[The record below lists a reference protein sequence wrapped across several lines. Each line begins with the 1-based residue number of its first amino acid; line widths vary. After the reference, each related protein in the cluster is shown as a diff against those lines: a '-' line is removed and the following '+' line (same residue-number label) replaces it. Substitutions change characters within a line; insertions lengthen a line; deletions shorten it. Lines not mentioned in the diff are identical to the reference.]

1 MANSELLQQLHGYS
15 LTTAEILYRL
25 PDFPKLIQSFVWQ
38 DYDYAPEFPR
48 LAEFLDYWRAN
59 LDGPLHRITV
69 SHKRLVSPA
78 ELRYLDGRLVIH

>member
-1 MANSELLQQLHGYS
+1 MPDNDLTEQLLGYS

-25 PDFPKLIQSFVWQ
+25 PDYQQLLQSFIWQ

-48 LAEFLDYWRAN
+48 LVQFLDYWRMH

-69 SHKRLVSPA
+69 THKTLVSPA
-78 ELRYLDGRLVIH
+78 ELRYLDGKLVLN

>member
-1 MANSELLQQLHGYS
+1 MAKSELLQQLHGYS
-15 LTTAEILYRL
+15 LTTAEILYGL

-48 LAEFLDYWRAN
+48 LVQFLDYWRMH

-69 SHKRLVSPA
+69 THKSLVSPA
-78 ELRYLDGRLVIH
+78 EMRYLDGRLIVH

>member
-38 DYDYAPEFPR
+38 DYDYAPEFPK
-48 LAEFLDYWRAN
+48 LVEFLDYWRAN

-69 SHKRLVSPA
+69 SHQSLVSPA
-78 ELRYLDGRLVIH
+78 ELRYLDGRLVLH